1 MIKRKSRAVKELESS
16 LVDMLKKNI
25 ISQRQSLLGPKDKI
39 TAKELRNKSEVEMI
53 MLAKLAKI
61 PHTIKLKKKQK

>member
-1 MIKRKSRAVKELESS
+1 MIRKRNRALKELEQS
-16 LVDMLKKNI
+16 LVDMIKKNL
-25 ISQRQSLLGPKDKI
+25 ISQRQSILGPKEKM

-53 MLAKLAKI
+53 MLAKLTTI